1 MVVKGIPEMP
11 TTGYIRKTKV
21 ICTLGPGT
29 DRSEVLRSLFLHGMN
44 VGRLNF
50 SHGSHEEHLGRVQN
64 FKSIRSELGIPAALM
79 LDTRGPEIRIRRFAN
94 DKIELSPGS
103 VFIFTTK
110 EITGNE
116 KTVSVTCDKFPEI
129 VHKGGMIL
137 LDDGLI
143 SMKVT
148 GITGKEVTCRVVD
161 GGPLSNGK
169 KINVPGAARNLA
181 FIGEAD
187 RADIRFGVEHD
198 FEFVAASFVRDADD
212 VKELRALIGSYGGH
226 SIQIIAKIEI
236 REGVDAIEDIIRVS
250 DGIMIARGDM
260 GVEIPFEE
268 LPAIQKSIIN
278 KCYRAGKPVITATQ
292 MLDSMIRNPRPTRA
306 EITDVANAIYDG
318 TSAIMLSGETSIGK
332 YPVESLL
339 TMLKIAVKTEQ
350 DIDYVKRLKNA
361 VVTVSRNVTN
371 AISHATC
378 ETAHSLGASSIISMT
393 RSGHSAKM
401 VSKFRPA
408 CPIIA
413 TTSDERV
420 YNQLAL
426 SWGIYPLSVQKKE
439 STDDLLLQA
448 VEKAME
454 KGLAKE
460 GDLVVITGS
469 MLSDMSGTTN
479 MIKVHIVGDILLEG
493 KGMAGGRGSGRARVM
508 GENGDLRE
516 FNEGEV
522 LVIAESSEEL
532 LTALKSAAAI
542 ITEED
547 PDASKAVKA
556 GRDLG
561 IPVVAA
567 AVGALEIIRS
577 GIVVTVDGET
587 GRVYSGIGRKT

>member
-1 MVVKGIPEMP
+1 MSAIE
-11 TTGYIRKTKV
+11 YLRKTKV
-21 ICTLGPGT
+21 VCTLGPGT
-29 DRSEVLRSLFLHGMN
+29 DRDGVLRRLFLNGMN

-50 SHGSHEEHLGRVQN
+50 SHGSHEEHLGRVRN
-64 FKSIRSELGIPAALM
+64 FKAMRSEMGIPSALM
-79 LDTRGPEIRIRRFAN
+79 LDTRGPEIRIRKFAK
-94 DKIELSPGS
+94 DRIDLVPGS
-103 VFIFTTK
+103 VFTFTT
-110 EITGNE
+110 EDVIGSETI
-116 KTVSVTCDKFPEI
+116 VSVTYDKFPGI
-129 VHKGGMIL
+129 VKKNDSIL

-148 GITGKEVTCRVVD
+148 GASESDVTCEVVD

-169 KINVPGAARNLA
+169 KINIPGAARNLP
-181 FIGEAD
+181 FISAAD
-187 RADIRFGVEHD
+187 RADIQFGVEQD
-198 FEFVAASFVRDADD
+198 FEFIAASFVRDADD
-212 VKELRALIGSYGGH
+212 VKELRELVRSYGGH
-226 SIQIIAKIEI
+226 SIQIISKIEI

-268 LPAIQKSIIN
+268 LPAIQKLIIS

-339 TMLKIAVKTEQ
+339 TMHKIAVKTEQ

-401 VSKFRPA
+401 VSKFRPS

-413 TTSDERV
+413 TTSSERV
-420 YNQLAL
+420 CNQLAL
-426 SWGIYPLSVQKKE
+426 SWGVFPIPVEEKD
-439 STDDLLLQA
+439 STDELLLQA
-448 VEKAME
+448 VEKAIE
-454 KGLAKE
+454 KGLVRE

-479 MIKVHIVGDILLEG
+479 MIKVHIVGNILLEG
-493 KGMAGGRGSGRARVM
+493 AGMAGGRGCGRARVM
-508 GENGDLRE
+508 RENGDLRE
-516 FNEGEV
+516 FNEGEIMVFAKSSDEV
-522 LVIAESSEEL
+522 LP
-532 LTALKSAAAI
+532 ALKSAAGI
-542 ITEED
+542 VTEED
-547 PDASKAVKA
+547 PETSKAVIV
-556 GRDLG
+556 GRALG

-567 AVGALEIIRS
+567 AAGACEILRS
-577 GIVVTVDGET
+577 GIVITVDGET
-587 GRVYSGIGRKT
+587 GRVYYGRGEGVSGEE